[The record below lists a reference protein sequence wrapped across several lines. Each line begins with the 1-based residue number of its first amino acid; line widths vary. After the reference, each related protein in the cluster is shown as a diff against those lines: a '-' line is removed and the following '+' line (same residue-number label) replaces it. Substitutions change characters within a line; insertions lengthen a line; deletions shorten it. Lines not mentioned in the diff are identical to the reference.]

1 MKLFSCVL
9 SRSLFLLTAASFL
22 LGSATAQDSEHVREA
37 IRLVGEAQNKVTA
50 ADWQGASQQLEQADA
65 ACKQVLLA
73 AYDCTPLAD
82 FAKGYYWQK
91 RATTLKGDD
100 RIAWL
105 EKSRGAYQSV
115 VKASPRNAA
124 ALNNLALV
132 ESALFAATKDAANRD
147 ALVES
152 VRNHWQSA
160 IDADPRQQS
169 RYAVDLGDFLLRA
182 KREADAIQIYRDA
195 AARTEAELPRQRI
208 IDHAD
213 LIEARELLPLCN
225 QWKTHQPDLAI
236 NCFASALRRSAKTD
250 AELAGD
256 AFAGWLYVEAH
267 TDQLT
272 KEALSEIGAVWSDP
286 IVGDVQNFWN
296 NPLNGFHPAATGWA
310 NRSGP
315 DPSRSWERKRA
326 RKWN

>member
-1 MKLFSCVL
+1 MRL
-9 SRSLFLLTAASFL
+9 SRVSEII
-22 LGSATAQDSEHVREA
+22 GSPPS
-37 IRLVGEAQNKVTA
+37 N
-50 ADWQGASQQLEQADA
+50 
-65 ACKQVLLA
+65 
-73 AYDCTPLAD
+73 
-82 FAKGYYWQK
+82 
-91 RATTLKGDD
+91 
-100 RIAWL
+100 
-105 EKSRGAYQSV
+105 
-115 VKASPRNAA
+115 
-124 ALNNLALV
+124 
-132 ESALFAATKDAANRD
+132 
-147 ALVES
+147 
-152 VRNHWQSA
+152 
-160 IDADPRQQS
+160 ADPRQQS

-296 NPLNGFHPAATGWA
+296 NPLDGFHPSSYWVGKPQ
-310 NRSGP
+310 RSGSIAELGAKACKKVELTALQ
-315 DPSRSWERKRA
+315 DPARAIACLERFLDPN
-326 RKWN
+326 RKCWRGLCIHSTVTPRTMKSPVHCLCTVTPGIVCAHS